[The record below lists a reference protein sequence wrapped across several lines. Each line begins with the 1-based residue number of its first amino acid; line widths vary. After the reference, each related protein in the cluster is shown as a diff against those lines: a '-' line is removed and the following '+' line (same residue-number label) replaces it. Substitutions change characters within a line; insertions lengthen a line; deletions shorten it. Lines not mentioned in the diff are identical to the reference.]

1 MKILAFSNQK
11 GGVGKTTT
19 VQNLGKGL
27 SNLGKKVLLVDLDAQ
42 GNLTDSYGIDN
53 QSLNKTVYHVLK
65 GSESIKNVIMKSQG
79 VDILPSN
86 LELSGADLEFSSI
99 PGREFLLKDAL
110 EELSEYDY
118 ILIDCPP
125 NLSIMT
131 LNALSAAHKVYIPL
145 QTEYYSIKGMAQL
158 LDSIKLIKKRINH
171 KLELGG
177 VICTMY
183 DKRKNLNKEVKDI
196 IDEYFEGR
204 VLNTQIRENIS
215 LAEAPS
221 KSISIFDYKPNSNG
235 AEDYLNLAKEIIER
249 EEQDGN
255 Y

>member
-27 SNLGKKVLLVDLDAQ
+27 SNLGKRVLLVDLDAQ

-196 IDEYFEGR
+196 IDEYFEGK
-204 VLNTQIRENIS
+204 VLNTQIRENIA

-249 EEQDGN
+249 EE
-255 Y
+255 

>member
-1 MKILAFSNQK
+1 MKIFAFSNQK

-27 SNLGKKVLLVDLDAQ
+27 SNLGKRVLLVDLDAQ

-53 QSLNKTVYHVLK
+53 QNLNKTVYHVLK
-65 GSESIKNVIMKSQG
+65 GSESIKNVIMRSQG

-183 DKRKNLNKEVKDI
+183 DRRKNLNKEVKDI
-196 IDEYFEGR
+196 IDEYFEGK
-204 VLNTQIRENIS
+204 VLNTQIRENVS

-249 EEQDGN
+249 EE
-255 Y
+255 

>member
-53 QSLNKTVYHVLK
+53 HSLNKTVYHVLK
-65 GSESIKNVIMKSQG
+65 GNESVKNVIMKSQG

-110 EELSEYDY
+110 EELYEYDY

-183 DKRKNLNKEVKDI
+183 DRRKNLNKEVKDI
-196 IDEYFEGR
+196 IDEYFEGK
-204 VLNTQIRENIS
+204 VLNTQIRENVS

-249 EEQDGN
+249 EE
-255 Y
+255 